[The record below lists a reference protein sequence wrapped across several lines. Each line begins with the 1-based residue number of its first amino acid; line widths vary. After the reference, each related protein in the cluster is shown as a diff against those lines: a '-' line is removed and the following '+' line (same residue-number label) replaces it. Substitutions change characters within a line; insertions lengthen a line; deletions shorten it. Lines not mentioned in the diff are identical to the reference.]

1 MKELLKTSSSAAK
14 SPEELIKEM
23 AEKMKAELPDNMDK
37 SKANERTFAKSE
49 LGVMISLGVFVG
61 QEIERF
67 NKLLTVIRKNL

>member
-1 MKELLKTSSSAAK
+1 
-14 SPEELIKEM
+14 M

>member
-1 MKELLKTSSSAAK
+1 
-14 SPEELIKEM
+14 M

-37 SKANERTFAKSE
+37 SKAHERTFARSE